1 MSDNGVP
8 NIAPLPEIAGHLV
21 VYRTPDG
28 QGLLCFRPEGAAG
41 EDIVRL
47 PFPGMVV
54 GPLVQALTG
63 QAPDLGAAGPVGLMR
78 RMMRGG

>member
-8 NIAPLPEIAGHLV
+8 APVPEPEIAGHLV

-28 QGLLCFRPEGAAG
+28 QGLLCFRRDDAWDDEV
-41 EDIVRL
+41 VRL

-54 GPLVQALTG
+54 GPLVQALSG
-63 QAPDLGAAGPVGLMR
+63 EAPEIGAAGPVGFMR

>member
-8 NIAPLPEIAGHLV
+8 APIPEPEIAGHLV

-28 QGLLCFRPEGAAG
+28 QGLLCFRPENAG
-41 EDIVRL
+41 EDEIVRL

-63 QAPDLGAAGPVGLMR
+63 EAPEIGAASPLGFMR